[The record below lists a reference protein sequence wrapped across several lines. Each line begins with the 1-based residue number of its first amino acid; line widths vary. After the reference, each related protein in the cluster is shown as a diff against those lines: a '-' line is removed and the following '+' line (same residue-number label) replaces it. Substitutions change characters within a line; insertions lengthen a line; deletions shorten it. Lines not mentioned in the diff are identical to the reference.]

1 MADRETHNYNLFSA
15 SMDQHAEQDAI
26 AEKEAQAEQ
35 EAQAEKFKEIAEREA
50 QATREAQA
58 PREGRP
64 KKCKR
69 NNGTSMDELIAL
81 RREELEVYKDLTER
95 QL

>member
-50 QATREAQA
+50 QA
-58 PREGRP
+58 PREGCP

-69 NNGTSMDELIAL
+69 NNETSMDELIAL